1 MKKTINLRVLCV
13 ISSFIL
19 VLLVSN
25 PVSFTQ
31 EKTDT
36 EKLYAEIAGEY
47 EFDFEGQVETI
58 TFYIQDGDLMGRDSD
73 DDEGTV
79 LDPVEGDELA
89 FEVTTE
95 EGQYIELIF
104 SRDDD
109 GLITQC
115 LLKTMGMEIQGVK
128 ISE

>member
-1 MKKTINLRVLCV
+1 MKKTINLRILCI

-25 PVSFTQ
+25 TVSFTQ